1 MYYLTLL
8 LHAIFSTNGNWV
20 ILLLCLKTFPI
31 FFFIHTDV
39 DECLAGVHD
48 CDPNA
53 DCVNTPDSFK
63 CICQQGFLGD
73 GRNCFGKLT
82 QVTTKHKLKVEAK
95 HK

>member
-1 MYYLTLL
+1 MGNLINVL
-8 LHAIFSTNGNWV
+8 LHS
-20 ILLLCLKTFPI
+20 KTFPI

-63 CICQQGFLGD
+63 CICQEGRFLGD

-82 QVTTKHKLKVEAK
+82 KVTTKRELKVEAI
-95 HK
+95 HE